1 MTRLV
6 RFGLVLSIAIAVVA
20 VVRGQQPAEKSLAAI
35 KTAPGLTTI
44 KAELGPIVKALG
56 F

>member
-6 RFGLVLSIAIAVVA
+6 RFGLVLSIGIAVVA

-35 KTAPGLTTI
+35 KTAPEVWVRGV
-44 KAELGPIVKALG
+44 APRRAV
-56 F
+56 